1 MLKIL
6 DFHKKMYDKRWN
18 NDKSYLYFTM
28 EQMETELSIL
38 ASEEGLSEERLEEML
53 QQLYIPPYKYD
64 LLPEHLRHSD
74 SAKRETQG
82 RPSIGLTKKVSI
94 TLPEDIWNRINHEI
108 NSNDDTKSM
117 SAYFRNMALD
127 YFKRSL

>member
-1 MLKIL
+1 MLKTL

-28 EQMETELSIL
+28 EQMEYELSGL
-38 ASEEGLSEERLEEML
+38 AIEEGLSEEHLQEML

-64 LLPEHLRHSD
+64 LLPEHLKHSN
-74 SAKRETQG
+74 SVKRETLG
-82 RPSIGLTKKVSI
+82 RPSLGLTKKVSI
-94 TLPEDIWNRINHEI
+94 TLPEDIWSRINQDIREQ
-108 NSNDDTKSM
+108 DDLKSM
-117 SAYFRNMALD
+117 SAYFRKMALD